1 MPSINQIV
9 VWIIIGLLGGS
20 LAGLI
25 ITRERKGF
33 GILRNLG
40 VGLVGALVGGLV
52 FRLFGI
58 FPGTRQNCHFAARC
72 RCGAYRIIAC
82 PRTDLAMAALPEVR
96 VITTPPFAHVSL
108 DQCAIAP
115 AKEAAIRAARSS
127 AFSERVPTLLPG

>member
-1 MPSINQIV
+1 MTIVLTICVSSGSKWIMARDHPAIAKRTVEVNASAQKQETLMPSIDQVI

-52 FRLFGI
+52 FRVFGI
-58 FPGTRQNCHFAARC
+58 FPGLDK
-72 RCGAYRIIAC
+72 IAISL
-82 PRTDLAMAALPEVR
+82 RDVVAALVGSLLILA
-96 VITTPPFAHVSL
+96 VIWLWQRFQKS
-108 DQCAIAP
+108 
-115 AKEAAIRAARSS
+115 
-127 AFSERVPTLLPG
+127 G

>member
-1 MPSINQIV
+1 MKASASLKSRRVLISSINQIV

-52 FRLFGI
+52 FRLFKI
-58 FPGTRQNCHFAARC
+58 FPGLEE
-72 RCGAYRIIAC
+72 IAISL
-82 PRTDLAMAALPEVR
+82 RDVVAAL
-96 VITTPPFAHVSL
+96 IGSL
-108 DQCAIAP
+108 LVLALIWLWQRFQ
-115 AKEAAIRAARSS
+115 K
-127 AFSERVPTLLPG
+127 SE

>member
-25 ITRERKGF
+25 ITRSAKASAF
-33 GILRNLG
+33 SAISG

-58 FPGTRQNCHFAARC
+58 FPGLDKICHFAARC

-108 DQCAIAP
+108 DH
-115 AKEAAIRAARSS
+115 
-127 AFSERVPTLLPG
+127 

>member
-58 FPGTRQNCHFAARC
+58 FPGLDK
-72 RCGAYRIIAC
+72 IAISL
-82 PRTDLAMAALPEVR
+82 RDVVAALIGSLR
-96 VITTPPFAHVSL
+96 VLALIWLWQRFQKS
-108 DQCAIAP
+108 
-115 AKEAAIRAARSS
+115 
-127 AFSERVPTLLPG
+127 G